1 MSDRVAHLITSECE
15 VSISFDG
22 GVARVRIAE
31 KNPDLIN
38 TCQFEIEGD
47 PKHIAE
53 ALATTA
59 AVLVEIESQSRKE
72 PN

>member
-1 MSDRVAHLITSECE
+1 MDHIVHAITSECE
-15 VSISFDG
+15 VYVSFDG
-22 GVARVRIAE
+22 GVARVRISE

-38 TCQFEIEGD
+38 PCFFEIEGD

-53 ALATTA
+53 ALATSA
-59 AVLVEIESQSRKE
+59 AVLVEIEQQNRKE